1 MGIDLVVNPEYEAA
15 TEITRLVRFPA
26 AVKMEALAKGRVDMA
41 EIHIDADHPLNGQKL
56 ATLQQTY
63 GVSVLV
69 CTVLR
74 GEEVFIPRGEF
85 VLCEGDSISITAT
98 HRELSRFFSKLG
110 LMGKGVREVM
120 IMGGGRCSFYLAQRL
135 VELGIAVRL
144 IEKEEARAKELSEL
158 LPRVSIIHGDCG
170 DSEVLDEEGISEVDA
185 CIALTDD
192 EKQNTIVALY
202 ARASGVERV
211 ISRVDS
217 DSMGKMLPG
226 LGLDCTIS
234 PRQLCAASVLR
245 YLRGLEN
252 SKKMESKLRHPGA
265 KGREVAATTPEKT
278 ERAFGIQ
285 ALYKLCDGR
294 AEAIEFVVDENFRSL
309 GVPFMSPDF
318 RLKKNTLIAL
328 IVRSNEVI
336 HPNGHTTLEV
346 GDSVIVVTTS
356 EQTAQ
361 LNDILM

>member
-1 MGIDLVVNPEYEAA
+1 MFSVLRDGYFKLNIPKEDVRNTVYNDEEFSAYADRIDAAFDAWKDQVDEGLRSIDEDVVVNDY
-15 TEITRLVRFPA
+15 I
-26 AVKMEALAKGRVDMA
+26 
-41 EIHIDADHPLNGQKL
+41 
-56 ATLQQTY
+56 
-63 GVSVLV
+63 
-69 CTVLR
+69 
-74 GEEVFIPRGEF
+74 
-85 VLCEGDSISITAT
+85 
-98 HRELSRFFSKLG
+98 
-110 LMGKGVREVM
+110 
-120 IMGGGRCSFYLAQRL
+120 
-135 VELGIAVRL
+135 
-144 IEKEEARAKELSEL
+144 KELSEL
-158 LPRVSIIHGDCG
+158 LPRVSIIQGDCG

-265 KGREVAATTPEKT
+265 KGREVTATTPEKT